1 MLLMKENGGHR
12 FKISSCHEKL
22 SKLDTE
28 IR

>member
-1 MLLMKENGGHR
+1 MLLMKDNGGHR

-22 SKLDTE
+22 SKLDPE